1 MPCDWLADTSE
12 RIDRRALLRAAGWG
26 GLAVLAGDFLPAAA
40 LDAETLDAAGAT
52 SDLSRLKRMDFD
64 VTYRTRIRN
73 LPSDAEDVH
82 VWMPLPPSDPAQEIS
97 DLEVRCKLPHEITR
111 DRVWG
116 NRMVHVASRGRPG
129 RGRPKPFTVEARYG
143 VSRRVIG
150 AIPAELDDVAAR
162 KYMQLTA
169 RVRITDDVAAFAARW
184 AGDATEPFEV
194 GRKIFGGIVDHL
206 SYDKT
211 IPGCGT
217 GDTAWIMRHRRGKC
231 DDYHALFMAA
241 MISRGIPVRWEQGFP
256 LPLPRRGTNGKRP
269 EGGKASSGRLVGD
282 CSGAHCWASFYDP
295 ARGWV
300 PVDVSEADKGRPDGD
315 FFFGS
320 LTPNRF
326 KVSEGRAVVLE
337 PAQGGDPRPTFA
349 FAYAEADGI
358 PLIYDGNYENTI
370 RYKIRHV
377 EES

>member
-1 MPCDWLADTSE
+1 MPYNWLVDTTES
-12 RIDRRALLRAAGWG
+12 IDRRALLRAAGWG
-26 GLAVLAGDFLPAAA
+26 GLAMLAGDFLAGDLLAGDSSSASAAESA
-40 LDAETLDAAGAT
+40 SATL
-52 SDLSRLKRMDFD
+52 DLSRLKRMDFD
-64 VTYRTRIRN
+64 VTYRTKIRN

-82 VWMPLPPSDPAQEIS
+82 VWMPLPPNDQAQEIS
-97 DLEVRCKLPHEITR
+97 DLKISCKLPHEITR
-111 DRVWG
+111 DKVWG
-116 NRMVHVASRGRPG
+116 NRMVHVASRGSHG
-129 RGRPKPFTVEARYG
+129 GRPKPFTVEARYG

-150 AIPAELDDVAAR
+150 AIPAELDDTAAK
-162 KYMQLTA
+162 KYMRLTP
-169 RVRITDDVAAFAARW
+169 RVRITDDVAAFAARV

-194 GRKIFGGIVDHL
+194 GRKIFSGIVDHL

-231 DDYHALFMAA
+231 DDYHALFMAS

-256 LPLPRRGTNGKRP
+256 LPLPGAD
-269 EGGKASSGRLVGD
+269 GKAAGGRLVGD
-282 CSGAHCWASFYDP
+282 CTGAHCWASFYDP
-295 ARGWV
+295 RRGWV
-300 PVDVSEADKGRPDGD
+300 PVDVSEADKGRADGD

-358 PLIYDGNYENTI
+358 PLIYGGNYENII